1 MSQLYYANLAPLIRT
16 ASIPVAEHLV
26 SAVAHGDLDLL
37 KLQRDLE
44 AESVEWSNKKIN
56 KVTQAI
62 RELW

>member
-16 ASIPVAEHLV
+16 ASIPVTEHLV